1 MNRFFT
7 LIVAG
12 ILLIAF
18 SSFLRIFQNGVTIR
32 MNMPDVIEAGSEIT
46 VNVTIN
52 KGKVTEFAQFR
63 QDLPYGFTAMAV
75 NSANANF
82 SFQEQTV
89 RLTWLRVPDDDEIVF
104 SYKIVANERLTG
116 RIDLGGRFTYI
127 DNNQRKT
134 VDQQPRLL
142 AINPS
147 PNLNPAMMV
156 DVNDYAK
163 ITSIEAVAKAGKT
176 VAFRQQ
182 PTWMDDDRIFIVTL
196 LVNKD
201 QVQKFAKIEETV
213 PAGYTAAGIDSRG
226 GIFSYKDQMAKIIW
240 MDLPAEPY
248 FTVMYKLI
256 PEEGTVVNQQAIR
269 IAGEFSYMVNDR
281 TYTSVIIERR
291 ETLARLNRDQV
302 NDLLRDVAIQVTEQQ
317 PTLVAGTT
325 TPQPPVSGTSAPPA
339 GTSQPSLTTTSSSGP
354 TSTPAVAVSSGG
366 DMLKP
371 ESGVY
376 YRVQI
381 AAGHRPV
388 NTQRYFRNYRLE
400 YSVMREDHE
409 GWYKYS
415 VGSFAEYR
423 DARDYRVHLGNTTTI
438 NDAFIAAYNNGKR
451 ITVQDAL
458 MALNQKWVK

>member
-1 MNRFFT
+1 
-7 LIVAG
+7 
-12 ILLIAF
+12 
-18 SSFLRIFQNGVTIR
+18 
-32 MNMPDVIEAGSEIT
+32 MPDVIEAGSEIT
-46 VNVTIN
+46 VNVTVN
-52 KGKVTEFAQFR
+52 KGKVAEFAQFR
-63 QDLPYGFTAMAV
+63 QDLPYGFSAMAV

-82 SFQEQTV
+82 SFQDQIV
-89 RLTWLRVPDDDEIVF
+89 RLTWLRLPDDDEIVF
-104 SYKIVANERLTG
+104 TYKIVANERLTG
-116 RIDLGGRFTYI
+116 RVDLSGRFTYI
-127 DNNQRKT
+127 DNNERKT
-134 VDQQPRLL
+134 VEQQPRLL
-142 AINPS
+142 AITPS
-147 PNLNPAMMV
+147 SNVNPAMLV

-163 ITSIEAVAKAGKT
+163 IASIEAIAKAGKT

-182 PTWMDDDRIFIVTL
+182 PTWVEDDRIFLVTL

-213 PAGYTAAGIDSRG
+213 PAGYTAASIDSRG
-226 GIFSYKDQMAKIIW
+226 GIFTYKDQMAKFIW
-240 MDLPAEPY
+240 MDLPAEPF

-256 PEEGTVVNQQAIR
+256 PEEGTVIDQQAMR

-281 TYTSVIIERR
+281 TFSSVIIERR

-302 NDLLRDVAIQVTEQQ
+302 NDLLRDVAVQVTEQQ
-317 PTLVAGTT
+317 PVLVAGTT
-325 TPQPPVSGTSAPPA
+325 TQQQPVSGTTTTPPA
-339 GTSQPSLTTTSSSGP
+339 TTTRPPSTTTSTP
-354 TSTPAVAVSSGG
+354 TSTPRPISTPAIATSSDAS

-415 VGSFAEYR
+415 VGSFAEYK

-458 MALNQKWVK
+458 MALNQRWVK

>member
-1 MNRFFT
+1 
-7 LIVAG
+7 
-12 ILLIAF
+12 
-18 SSFLRIFQNGVTIR
+18 

-52 KGKVTEFAQFR
+52 KGNVSEFAEFR

-82 SFQEQTV
+82 SFRDQSV
-89 RLTWLRVPDDDEIVF
+89 RLTWLRVPDDDEIVVT
-104 SYKIVANERLTG
+104 YKIVANERLTG
-116 RIDLGGRFTYI
+116 RVDLSGRFTYI

-134 VDQQPRLL
+134 AEQQPKLL

-147 PNLNPAMMV
+147 PNINPAMLV

-163 ITSIEAVAKAGKT
+163 IASIEAIAKAGKT

-182 PTWMDDDRIFIVTL
+182 PTWMEDDRIFIVTL

-201 QVQKFAKIEETV
+201 QVQKFAKIEETI
-213 PAGYTAAGIDSRG
+213 PAGYTAASIDSRG
-226 GIFSYKDQMAKIIW
+226 GIFTCKDQMAKIIW

-256 PEEGTVVNQQAIR
+256 PEEGTVVDQQAML

-281 TYTSVIIERR
+281 TYSSVIIERG

-302 NDLLRDVAIQVTEQQ
+302 NDLLRDAAIQVTELN
-317 PTLVAGTT
+317 PALVAGTT
-325 TPQPPVSGTSAPPA
+325 TPQPPVSGTTATPT
-339 GTSQPSLTTTSSSGP
+339 GTTTQPSTTAT
-354 TSTPAVAVSSGG
+354 TSTPRPTIVSTPSVAATSDAG

-409 GWYKYS
+409 GWLKYS
-415 VGSFAEYR
+415 VGSFTEYK
-423 DARDYRVHLGNTTTI
+423 DARDYRVHLSNTTKI
-438 NDAFIAAYNNGKR
+438 NDAFVAAYNNGKR

-458 MALNQKWVK
+458 MALNQRWVK